1 MSEAPSDDQQGIK
14 APDSV
19 TRSRQKYVIWTLAV
33 LIFFFWDDVIGIT
46 LHVLHILLEY
56 VELITEELLIH
67 LFNLEEHEGQM
78 FTAWLGLAAFL
89 SLITWLYVTVRR
101 KIRRTFR
108 SWAYFRSWV
117 KIHAREHWI
126 SLTAISLF
134 YLIYL
139 FFL

>member
-1 MSEAPSDDQQGIK
+1 MSEAPSDDQQGIQ

-67 LFNLEEHEGQM
+67 LFHLEEHEGQM
-78 FTAWLGLAAFL
+78 FTAWLGLAAFI

>member
-1 MSEAPSDDQQGIK
+1 MSEAPSDDQQGIH

-33 LIFFFWDDVIGIT
+33 LIFFFWDDAIGIT

-67 LFNLEEHEGQM
+67 LFHLEEHEGQM
-78 FTAWLGLAAFL
+78 FTAWLGLAAFI

-101 KIRRTFR
+101 KIRKTFR
-108 SWAYFRSWV
+108 SWAYFRSWI

>member
-1 MSEAPSDDQQGIK
+1 MSEAPSDDQQGIQ

-67 LFNLEEHEGQM
+67 LFHLEEHEGQM

-108 SWAYFRSWV
+108 SWAYFRSWI

-126 SLTAISLF
+126 SLTTISLF

>member
-1 MSEAPSDDQQGIK
+1 MSEAPSDDQQGIQ

-78 FTAWLGLAAFL
+78 FTAWLGLAAFI

-101 KIRRTFR
+101 KIRKTFR

>member
-1 MSEAPSDDQQGIK
+1 MSEAPSDDQQGIQ

-67 LFNLEEHEGQM
+67 LFNLEEHDGQM